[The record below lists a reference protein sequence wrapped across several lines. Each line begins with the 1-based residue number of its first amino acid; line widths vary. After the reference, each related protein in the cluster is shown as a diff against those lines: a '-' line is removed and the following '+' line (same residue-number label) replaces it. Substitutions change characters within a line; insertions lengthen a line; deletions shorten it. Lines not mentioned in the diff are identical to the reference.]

1 MKYCIGEEMKNLKK
15 KMASVVVKIAEASV
29 KNDIN
34 STGSSWMYQPKIP
47 KSAFDLKKNIK

>member
-15 KMASVVVKIAEASV
+15 KMASVVVKVAEASV

-47 KSAFDLKKNIK
+47 KSAFDLKKSIK